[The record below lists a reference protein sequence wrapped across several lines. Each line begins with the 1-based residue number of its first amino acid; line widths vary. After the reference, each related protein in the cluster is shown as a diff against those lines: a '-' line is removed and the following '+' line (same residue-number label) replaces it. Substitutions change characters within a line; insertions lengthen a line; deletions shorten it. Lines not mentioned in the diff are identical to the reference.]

1 MKASSKGRAAG
12 GRRKPAFD
20 ETEEEPY
27 QPNRTQEV
35 GEFECSIFNYLHAGK
50 FCMLFLS
57 SADFFQNQ
65 LL

>member
-35 GEFECSIFNYLHAGK
+35 GELEFSILAE
-50 FCMLFLS
+50 L
-57 SADFFQNQ
+57 
-65 LL
+65 